1 MGTVCVWQYREK
13 GQLSKK
19 MASGKDQ
26 AASLNDVFGMMGGLM
41 TALAPPKDAEA
52 IKGGMD
58 QLGLVM
64 GGLFEGMAKDT
75 VKSNQEIPTR
85 VGKPI
90 YEWLPLDDKTKLP
103 EHALLAGTDQENTL
117 FVGRG
122 VLDGSI
128 RLGKYHRKYQG
139 LFVAHNGKEVEVWE
153 NIEILCVAKDAE
165 VKWEDVEDGNVPAGA
180 IVGTIVDG
188 NAEFIGRG
196 VVGAGLSPGRIVGD
210 CMYASF
216 GGREKVLKKYQA
228 LVITN
233 SDPLYSWVPVDNWIK
248 PGTPVCASEDVYVGR
263 VSLLDKIRLAKVS
276 FVDKKLYVAH
286 SGKQEEVTNVPFEVL
301 CLNTGANAEWK
312 SFADGKV
319 PTRAILASIVDGRFQ
334 FVGRGN
340 VGGDMCVGAIVPSD
354 GCMHVPHGG
363 KSETLTKYEALVIQ

>member
-1 MGTVCVWQYREK
+1 
-13 GQLSKK
+13 
-19 MASGKDQ
+19 
-26 AASLNDVFGMMGGLM
+26 MMGGLM
-41 TALAPPKDAEA
+41 SALAPPKDAEA

-58 QLGLVM
+58 ELSSVM
-64 GGLFEGMAKDT
+64 GALFEGVAKDA
-75 VKSNQEIPTR
+75 VRGHQEIPTR
-85 VGKPI
+85 TGKPI

-103 EHALLAGTDQENTL
+103 EHALLAGTDQENAL

-139 LFVAHNGKEVEVWE
+139 LFVAHNGKEVEV
-153 NIEILCVAKDAE
+153 
-165 VKWEDVEDGNVPAGA
+165 WEDVEDGNVPAGA

-233 SDPLYSWVPVDNWIK
+233 SDPLYSW
-248 PGTPVCASEDVYVGR
+248 
-263 VSLLDKIRLAKVS
+263 
-276 FVDKKLYVAH
+276 
-286 SGKQEEVTNVPFEVL
+286 
-301 CLNTGANAEWK
+301 
-312 SFADGKV
+312 
-319 PTRAILASIVDGRFQ
+319 
-334 FVGRGN
+334 
-340 VGGDMCVGAIVPSD
+340 
-354 GCMHVPHGG
+354 
-363 KSETLTKYEALVIQ
+363 